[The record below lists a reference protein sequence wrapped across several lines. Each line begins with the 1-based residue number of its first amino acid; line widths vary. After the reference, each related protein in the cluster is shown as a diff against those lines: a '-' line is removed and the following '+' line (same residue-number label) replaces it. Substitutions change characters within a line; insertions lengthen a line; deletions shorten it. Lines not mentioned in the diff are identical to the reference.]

1 MFILIL
7 EPDLAWNKLFLLRK
21 LIKEVWL
28 CLLFIIAHVDNLNVI
43 SIGKISGK
51 SVVKWEYR
59 SKIRSIRS
67 LHEHYEKYVRKILG
81 IFFFNVA
88 LTCVL
93 KVKF

>member
-51 SVVKWEYR
+51 
-59 SKIRSIRS
+59 
-67 LHEHYEKYVRKILG
+67 
-81 IFFFNVA
+81 
-88 LTCVL
+88 
-93 KVKF
+93 